1 MVRVREL
8 EDELESETA
17 GVGEMEFE
25 GALLVVTEREL
36 ARETEGVRERELVAE
51 GNFETDTE

>member
-1 MVRVREL
+1 MEL
-8 EDELESETA
+8 
-17 GVGEMEFE
+17 E

-36 ARETEGVRERELVAE
+36 VRETEGVRERGLEAE